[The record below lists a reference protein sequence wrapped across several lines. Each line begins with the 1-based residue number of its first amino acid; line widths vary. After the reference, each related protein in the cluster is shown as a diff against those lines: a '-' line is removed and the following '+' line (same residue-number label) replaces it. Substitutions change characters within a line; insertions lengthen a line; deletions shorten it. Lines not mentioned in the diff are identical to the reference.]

1 MSTFDQTLLQ
11 ACAESTLNGTLPFPE
26 VIQRLSPSVEQYH
39 VDLIRLEITYYG
51 GHQGQN
57 FVYPL
62 SLNELPTIANQ
73 LDLVAFQTALKA
85 SQRGEISYPT
95 FLRQSMAAGVSSYI
109 VFLSGRLAIYVG
121 RNGAYSVEP
130 FPTQP

>member
-1 MSTFDQTLLQ
+1 MATFDQTLLQ

-39 VDLIRLEITYYG
+39 VDLIRLEMTYY
-51 GHQGQN
+51 GHQGQS
-57 FVYPL
+57 FVYRL
-62 SLNELPTIANQ
+62 SLNELPAIANQ

-95 FLRQSMAAGVSSYI
+95 FLQQSMAAGVSSYF

-130 FPTQP
+130 FPAQP